1 MSKEIKISYLVDN
14 FDWFDIEFEEKSER
28 EFIITEEM
36 IKELIYK
43 YGNINTDTEVIQ
55 EIL

>member
-43 YGNINTDTEVIQ
+43 YGNINTHTEVIQ